1 MLIRTA
7 DPNALKN
14 VFKDIVT
21 SQSESHK
28 GQNGKLLIIGG
39 SSLFHA
45 ASIWAAEVASHFVDM
60 VHYATTPEN
69 EKIFHDAKVK
79 FRNGMVISKKDLEE
93 YVIQDDAILVGPGM
107 MREGKEGQESRQIVE
122 WLIDKHPDKKY
133 VFDAGALQ
141 TMDKSWLKKLKAPAI
156 LTPHQKEFEMLFG
169 ISLIDKTAKEKE
181 ELVRKM
187 AGEYNS
193 VILLKAITD
202 YVSDG
207 TTAYEV
213 EGGNAGLTKGGT
225 GDVLAAL
232 SASFVTKSLPL
243 LSAVAASVLLKKT
256 ADALHGTSGYWYN
269 VGDIIEKLP
278 EVLKVGIIDKS

>member
-93 YVIQDDAILVGPGM
+93 YVIQDDAVLVGPGM

-122 WLIDKHPDKKY
+122 WLIEKHPDKKY

-181 ELVRKM
+181 QLVRKM

-243 LSAVAASVLLKKT
+243 PSAVAASVLLKKT

-278 EVLKVGIIDKS
+278 EVLKEGIIDKS